1 MLRVFIPKE
10 CAEGET
16 RVAAT
21 PETVK
26 HMVKKGLEVI
36 LESGAGDA
44 AYFPD
49 AGYEEEGA
57 KITTDAKEAW
67 SGADV
72 VVKVAAPQHNE
83 GLGADEGSLLKKGAC
98 LVSFL
103 APYQNEELVKQ
114 LAESGVSSLA
124 MELVPRIT
132 RAQKM
137 DALSSQASIGGYKA
151 VLLAAANLPKYF
163 PLLMTAAGTIRP
175 ARVVVM
181 GAGVAGLQAIA
192 TAKRLGAVV
201 HASDIRPAVKEQIE
215 SLGGKFIPL
224 PETDESGEG
233 EGGYAKQVSEAYL
246 KEQRRIVRE
255 YLAQA
260 HVVICTALVPGKKA
274 PVLVPAGAVEDM
286 PPGAVIVDMA
296 VAQGG
301 NCELSEPG
309 KDVRKHGVLIIGH
322 PNLPATVPYDASLV
336 YSRNIWALL
345 DHLLDKEGNLNIDV
359 EEEVTGGCLLTHSGE
374 VTHER
379 TRQALGLDEKAS
391 SEEKKPPTTKAK
403 QKKKKKKEK
412 DSDAE
417 EEKS

>member
-10 CAEGET
+10 RADGET

-26 HMVKKGLEVI
+26 NMVKKGLEVI
-36 LESGAGDA
+36 IEPALGESS
-44 AYFPD
+44 YFPD
-49 AGYEEEGA
+49 ADYEAVGA
-57 KITTDAKEAW
+57 KL
-67 SGADV
+67 ADDV
-72 VVKVAAPQHNE
+72 DDVWKTADIVLKVAPPQTND
-83 GLGADEGSLLKKGAC
+83 GRDEASLLKKGAV
-98 LVSFL
+98 LISFL
-103 APYQNEELVKQ
+103 APYQNHELCRA
-114 LAESGVSSLA
+114 LAKGEVTALS

-151 VLLAAANLPKYF
+151 VLLAAASLPKYF

-201 HASDIRPAVKEQIE
+201 HGSDIRPAVKEQIE

-224 PETDESGEG
+224 PETEESGEG

-255 YLAQA
+255 FLVQA
-260 HVVICTALVPGKKA
+260 HVVICTALVPGRKA
-274 PVLVPAGAVEDM
+274 PVLVPAETVKDM
-286 PPGAVIVDMA
+286 QPGAIIVDMA

-301 NCELSEPG
+301 NCELSEEG

-322 PNLPATVPYDASLV
+322 PNLPATMPYDASLV
-336 YSRNIWALL
+336 YARNVWALL
-345 DHLLDKEGNLNIDV
+345 DHLLDKEGALTID
-359 EEEVTGGCLLTHSGE
+359 EAEDVTGGCLLTHGGS
-374 VTHER
+374 VTHEA
-379 TRQALGLDEKAS
+379 TAAAMGVGAKAEPEKAAPPEDD
-391 SEEKKPPTTKAK
+391 EEA
-403 QKKKKKKEK
+403 
-412 DSDAE
+412 DE
-417 EEKS
+417 EEEG